1 MFFNCTIGMQIFL
14 PAFLEQ
20 IEKDRGQPTIGPEV
34 LGGASKF
41 FTRTEMLAGYLMF
54 VRPWAY
60 AA

>member
-1 MFFNCTIGMQIFL
+1 MQIFL